1 MLRLSLPEDDLTSTI
16 GNINPLKT
24 SIMKKATII
33 LALVAILFT
42 GCKSSQA
49 SLDSR
54 RAEISWSAFCAARGY
69 DLNDNTYPAI
79 NEYLDTWCG
88 SVDEEAAFI
97 KAGVEP
103 Y

>member
-1 MLRLSLPEDDLTSTI
+1 
-16 GNINPLKT
+16 
-24 SIMKKATII
+24 MKKYII
-33 LALVAILFT
+33 TLALATALQTQT
-42 GCKSSQA
+42 GCTSNKVALEQ
-49 SLDSR
+49 L
-54 RAEISWSAFCAARGY
+54 RADVSWSAFCAARGY

>member
-1 MLRLSLPEDDLTSTI
+1 MSFQ
-16 GNINPLKT
+16 
-24 SIMKKATII
+24 ATIV
-33 LALVAILFT
+33 LALAAMLLA

-49 SLDSR
+49 ALNER

-69 DLNDNTYPAI
+69 DFNDNTDQAT

-88 SVDEEAAFI
+88 SVEEENALINAC
-97 KAGVEP
+97 VEP

>member
-1 MLRLSLPEDDLTSTI
+1 
-16 GNINPLKT
+16 
-24 SIMKKATII
+24 MKKII
-33 LALVAILFT
+33 LTLAIVAALT
-42 GCKSSQA
+42 GCKSNQA
-49 SLDSR
+49 ALDAK

-69 DLNDNTYPAI
+69 AHDDNTYQAT

-97 KAGVEP
+97 AAGVEP

>member
-1 MLRLSLPEDDLTSTI
+1 
-16 GNINPLKT
+16 
-24 SIMKKATII
+24 MKKATII
-33 LALVAILFT
+33 FAFMAVLLT
-42 GCKSSQA
+42 GCKSTQA
-49 SLDSR
+49 SLDSL
-54 RAEISWSAFCAARGY
+54 RAEISWSSFCAARGY

>member
-1 MLRLSLPEDDLTSTI
+1 
-16 GNINPLKT
+16 
-24 SIMKKATII
+24 MKKATII

-49 SLDSR
+49 ALDSR
-54 RAEISWSAFCAARGY
+54 RAEISWTAFCAARGY
-69 DLNDNTYPAI
+69 DVNDNTFQAN

-88 SVDEEAAFI
+88 SAQEDSALVAA
-97 KAGVEP
+97 GYQP